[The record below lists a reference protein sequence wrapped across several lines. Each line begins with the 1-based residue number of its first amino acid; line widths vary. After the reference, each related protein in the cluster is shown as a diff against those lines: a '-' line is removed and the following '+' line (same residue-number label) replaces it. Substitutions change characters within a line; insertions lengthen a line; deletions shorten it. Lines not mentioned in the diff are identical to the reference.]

1 MSRSLDVVTAESAVS
16 RILGITNELNRLQ
29 DVDAILDRILFEA
42 RRLSKADAGSIFLVE
57 DGKLR
62 FSYMQNDTLFGK
74 QSLTPAVYS
83 NFSVPIDETS
93 IVGYVAKTG
102 EILVID
108 DAYQLNPERP
118 YSFNRSYDEKSGYRT
133 TSIMTIPLRSFEDRL
148 LGVMQIINAM
158 DEENKFTS
166 FGPDSRIYLPLFASH
181 ATGAI
186 ERSRMTREIILRMMR
201 MAELHDPRET
211 GQHVQRVGA
220 FAAEIYHR
228 YALNK
233 GYSREQIRYMKGMI
247 RLAAMLHDVGKI
259 GVPDSVLKKPGKLT
273 GEEFDLMKLHTLKGA
288 RLFSQP
294 TSELDRLCGAI
305 AMHHHE
311 KWNGTGYP
319 GHWTENATQTEQ
331 PQPLS
336 GENIPLGARI
346 VAVAD
351 VYDALMSVRCYKEP
365 WPEERV
371 LETLRKDAGSHF
383 DPEVVEA
390 FFQIHDVIVAIRE
403 KYQEIP
409 AQAAACRTVV
419 AP

>member
-1 MSRSLDVVTAESAVS
+1 MSRSLDVMTAESAIS
-16 RILGITNELNRLQ
+16 RILGITSELNRLQ
-29 DVDAILDRILFEA
+29 DVDAILDRILLEA

-57 DGKLR
+57 DGRLR
-62 FSYMQNDTLFGK
+62 FSYVQNDTLFG
-74 QSLTPAVYS
+74 QQGLSPAVYS
-83 NFSVPIDETS
+83 DFSVPIDETS

-102 EILVID
+102 ETLVID
-108 DAYQLNPERP
+108 DAYQLNPELP
-118 YSFNRSYDEKSGYRT
+118 YHFNRSYDEKNGYRT
-133 TSIMTIPLRSFEDRL
+133 TSIMTIPMRSFENRL
-148 LGVMQIINAM
+148 LGVMQIINAL
-158 DEENKFTS
+158 DEENRFTS
-166 FGPDSRIYLPLFASH
+166 FGAESRVYLPLLANH
-181 ATGAI
+181 ATGAV
-186 ERSRMTREIILRMMR
+186 ERGRMTREIILRMMR

-211 GQHVQRVGA
+211 GRHVQRVGA
-220 FAAEIYHR
+220 FSAEIYHR

-233 GYSREQIRYMKGMI
+233 GFSSEQRRYMKGMI

-273 GEEFDLMKLHTLKGA
+273 DEEFRLMKLHTMKGA

-319 GHWTENATQTEQ
+319 GHWSENPAQADQ
-331 PQPLS
+331 PRPLS
-336 GENIPLGARI
+336 GEEIPLGARI

-371 LETLRKDAGSHF
+371 LETLRKDAGTHF

-390 FFQIHDVIVAIRE
+390 FFQIYDVIVAIRE
-403 KYQEIP
+403 KYRDIP
-409 AQAAACRTVV
+409 AEAAASC
-419 AP
+419 